1 MSSSYSTV
9 LWVPLYS
16 YNNFYL
22 ESESPGTSGMIDSF
36 LWGDEGLRGDPPGAG
51 DGTSSPLSPPPLPP
65 TPPPPT
71 PRSPFRRNP
80 R

>member
-1 MSSSYSTV
+1 
-9 LWVPLYS
+9 
-16 YNNFYL
+16 
-22 ESESPGTSGMIDSF
+22 MIDSF

-51 DGTSSPLSPPPLPP
+51 DGTSSPLSPPPPPP